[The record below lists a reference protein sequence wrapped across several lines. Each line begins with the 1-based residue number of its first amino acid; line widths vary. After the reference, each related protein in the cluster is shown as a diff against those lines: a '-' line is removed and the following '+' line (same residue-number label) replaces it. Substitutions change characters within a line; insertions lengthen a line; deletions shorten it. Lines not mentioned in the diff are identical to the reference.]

1 MTSRARPCVL
11 RSYLGVVRNVLTV
24 TRLNGAGPLKPCSGA
39 WVMDASVLMIC
50 SSAAAVG
57 SGLWIY
63 LDRRG
68 DRELAKYVFDHTRS
82 TDALNGYIEL
92 RKAQP
97 PVIGVGRKA
106 SDDTATSPPEVS
118 EGQGAPP

>member
-1 MTSRARPCVL
+1 
-11 RSYLGVVRNVLTV
+11 
-24 TRLNGAGPLKPCSGA
+24 
-39 WVMDASVLMIC
+39 
-50 SSAAAVG
+50 VG

-68 DRELAKYVFDHTRS
+68 DRKLAKCIFDQTRS